1 MYISSSSS
9 SSSFP
14 DPGPLLAMGTNRRS
28 PLPSVIC
35 RDIYSKILTYTRY
48 VCKCRRSVC
57 IPHSIKMFVRLSLKA
72 NNYFFRVYPCY
83 KRYRLYTTTCCRLR
97 AVGLALP
104 HGANGSSSVEITKRL
119 FNESLSV
126 ISIALLLY
134 WSFGLAPQPNGT
146 AMAWRKVT
154 IMMMLFCYDIMWQD
168 KAIWYNWTFN
178 TKYVHLGGREC
189 VLKVTKTCWSICNKC
204 DV

>member
-28 PLPSVIC
+28 PLPSAIC

-48 VCKCRRSVC
+48 VCKCRRPVC
-57 IPHSIKMFVRLSLKA
+57 IQHSIKMFVRLSLKA

-104 HGANGSSSVEITKRL
+104 HGANGSSSVEIILNGCSTKVCQWL
-119 FNESLSV
+119 VLPS
-126 ISIALLLY
+126 
-134 WSFGLAPQPNGT
+134 SFIEASDWHHNQMELP
-146 AMAWRKVT
+146 W
-154 IMMMLFCYDIMWQD
+154 
-168 KAIWYNWTFN
+168 
-178 TKYVHLGGREC
+178 HGGR
-189 VLKVTKTCWSICNKC
+189 WQ
-204 DV
+204 